1 MKGSI
6 DSFDMSC
13 FSLYGP
19 AVLTYLS
26 QSDKKM
32 NAGNYEAI
40 STIYMILFRIISSKW
55 QMKQL

>member
-19 AVLTYLS
+19 AVLTFLS

-40 STIYMILFRIISSKW
+40 STIYMILFRIISSK
-55 QMKQL
+55 